1 MYLFIKFIRLHQE
14 NIKEVRGLTERL
26 QGLDKLMFDSKNLVQ
41 DQSVHA
47 TSFQQNQTNANKL
60 NDPTIFPNLCESH
73 SSQLQS
79 MLDNHRK
86 LRDIRRRISKAKE
99 ELGANLVQRLKY
111 VIHLENRMSELDSK
125 LLFYNRSLRRVQR
138 HLVVIEQIHNA
149 PEMYVH
155 AVTEVIRRRTFS
167 NAFLKVSSEQTY
179 EEILLQSIFLL
190 RSGLLNWQL
199 VCWLST
205 RTRLR
210 DVNRS
215 RPCLKV
221 IS

>member
-1 MYLFIKFIRLHQE
+1 
-14 NIKEVRGLTERL
+14 
-26 QGLDKLMFDSKNLVQ
+26 
-41 DQSVHA
+41 
-47 TSFQQNQTNANKL
+47 
-60 NDPTIFPNLCESH
+60 
-73 SSQLQS
+73 

-167 NAFLKVSSEQTY
+167 NAFLKVGSE
-179 EEILLQSIFLL
+179 ELIIRFPSN
-190 RSGLLNWQL
+190 G
-199 VCWLST
+199 
-205 RTRLR
+205 
-210 DVNRS
+210 
-215 RPCLKV
+215 
-221 IS
+221 

>member
-1 MYLFIKFIRLHQE
+1 M
-14 NIKEVRGLTERL
+14 
-26 QGLDKLMFDSKNLVQ
+26 
-41 DQSVHA
+41 HA
-47 TSFQQNQTNANKL
+47 TSFQLNQTNANKL
-60 NDPTIFPNLCESH
+60 GDPTIFPNLCESH

-167 NAFLKVSSEQTY
+167 NAFLKVGSE
-179 EEILLQSIFLL
+179 E
-190 RSGLLNWQL
+190 L
-199 VCWLST
+199 VIRFPS
-205 RTRLR
+205 
-210 DVNRS
+210 NG
-215 RPCLKV
+215 
-221 IS
+221 